1 MLYVDTPTERDIA
14 RLNTL
19 EGGLCVSI
27 YLPTTPL
34 TQKIGK
40 ARIEFRHL
48 VSEAVQQMQAA
59 GHDKRIVGVI
69 EINLM
74 HLADDDS
81 FWRVQA
87 NSLAVFAT
95 PEGVTTF
102 RLANKLNAN
111 VEVSDRFHLLPLLRA
126 VTFPHE
132 AFILAVAEN
141 GVRLIQMFSDMPPK
155 KVKVPGLPKDAAS
168 HAGKSTIN
176 DKSAFTRIHGEE
188 GQRFRHLSY
197 LRAIDSALRP
207 VLSGRDT
214 PLIVAAVNPLSHL
227 YPHVNTYHR
236 LAAQQI
242 DVSPDNTKDA
252 ELARLAIPVLDAV
265 YADELKVAAGTFE
278 ARAASGR
285 TATDLTDVARAAT
298 LGAVDMLFADLDDAR
313 PGSIDDAGRVSFA
326 EAETAETYA
335 LVDEVARRVLLN
347 GGRVMAVR
355 KGEVPGGRS
364 VGAVL
369 RYPV

>member
-1 MLYVDTPTERDIA
+1 MLYVDTPTQRDIA
-14 RLNTL
+14 HLNTL

-40 ARIEFRHL
+40 ARIDFRHL
-48 VSEAVQQMQAA
+48 IAEAVQQMEAA
-59 GHDKRIVGVI
+59 GHDKRTIGVI
-69 EINLM
+69 EINLL

-95 PEGVTTF
+95 PAGVTTF
-102 RLANKLNAN
+102 RLANKLTAN

-141 GVRLIQMFSDMPPK
+141 GVRLVQTFSDMPPK

-176 DKSAFTRIHGEE
+176 DKSAFTRIQGEE

-207 VLSGRDT
+207 VLSGRET
-214 PLIVAAVNPLSHL
+214 PLIVAAVDPLAHL
-227 YPHVNTYHR
+227 YGQVNTYPG
-236 LAAQQI
+236 LAAHQI
-242 DVSPDNTKDA
+242 SVSPDNTKDA
-252 ELARLAIPVLDAV
+252 ELARLAIPVLDEV
-265 YADELKVAAGTFE
+265 YADELKEAAKVFAE
-278 ARAASGR
+278 RAAAGR

-298 LGAVDMLFADLDDAR
+298 YGAVDTLFANLDDAR
-313 PGSIDDAGRVSFA
+313 PGKIDADGKVTFA
-326 EAETAETYA
+326 DAETAENYG
-335 LVDEVARRVLLN
+335 LVDEVARRVILN

-355 KGEVPGGRS
+355 SGEVPGGRS
-364 VGAVL
+364 VGAIL

>member
-1 MLYVDTPTERDIA
+1 MLYVDTPTDRDLA
-14 RLNTL
+14 RLNSL

-34 TQKIGK
+34 TQRIGA

-48 VSEAVQQMQAA
+48 VSEAVKQMEAA
-59 GHDKRIVGVI
+59 GHDKRTVGVI
-69 EINLM
+69 EINLL
-74 HLADDDS
+74 HLAEDDS

-95 PEGVTTF
+95 PSGVTTF
-102 RLANKLNAN
+102 RLANKLKGN
-111 VEVSDRFHLLPLLRA
+111 VEVSDRFHILPLLRA

-132 AFILAVAEN
+132 AFVLAVSEN
-141 GVRLIQMFSDMPPK
+141 SVRLVQTFSDMPPK
-155 KVKVPGLPKDAAS
+155 RVKVPGLPKDAAS

-176 DKSAFTRIHGEE
+176 DKSAFTRIQGEE

-214 PLIVAAVNPLSHL
+214 PLIIAAVSPLSHL
-227 YPHVNTYHR
+227 YPGVNTYPR
-236 LAAQQI
+236 LARQQI
-242 DVSPDNTKDA
+242 NASPDNTKDA
-252 ELARLAIPVLDAV
+252 ELSRLAVPVLDEV
-265 YADELKVAAGTFE
+265 YANELKDGAKIFAE
-278 ARAASGR
+278 RAATGR

-298 LGAVDMLFADLDDAR
+298 HGAVDTLFADLDDAR
-313 PGSIDDAGRVSFA
+313 PGLIDEAGRVTFA
-326 EAETAETYA
+326 DAETASSYG
-335 LVDEVARRVLLN
+335 LVDEVARRVILN
-347 GGRVMAVR
+347 GGRVVAVR
-355 KGEVPGGRS
+355 TGEVPGGRS
-364 VGAVL
+364 VGAIL